1 MPAYEGHGN
10 DLHQHLMHKA
20 PTTGTCGSR
29 LLVPSSWTAE
39 PDAPGLRP
47 PVAALGSPEGPEGR
61 PDLVGEG
68 GRLLHRGKVA
78 APVEFVEVDELS
90 EAALGP
96 AA

>member
-10 DLHQHLMHKA
+10 DLHQLLMHKA
-20 PTTGTCGSR
+20 LATGTCGSR

-39 PDAPGLRP
+39 PDVPGLQP
-47 PVAALGSPEGPEGR
+47 PVTLLGSPEEPEGC
-61 PDLVGEG
+61 PYLVGEG

-78 APVEFVEVDELS
+78 APVEFVEVDELG